1 MLTLRRR
8 GVPPRLDERGVA
20 LPLALLG
27 LVVVSLLV
35 TTAMLSSSTEM
46 ATSQASTDATR
57 NLYRAESAVD
67 AYLVGISDGQ
77 TRLDREPSPQRFAPA
92 GGDSVQFT
100 ITRLSRYDI
109 AADSTM
115 QVFSVLSEPLR
126 NGQPRG
132 RSVIAMVQQILEPP
146 RKLGTNV
153 NSAIAMGGNL
163 DVNGNAFTVSGRLQN
178 SDTCAASGVDAVH
191 NTSGSEIT
199 ANNEGHMK
207 NFIGVDSTGKNSS
220 GWDAIRTITG
230 KTREELAY
238 EALGLNPGETLDDLI
253 DQLPPSKK
261 FGPRFGSATSTFDGR
276 VDASDKVA
284 VIDANGG
291 FVELVGDSGVVIIVN
306 GHLRMRG
313 NSQFKGIIIV
323 EGNFDLAG
331 TPTVN
336 GALISLG
343 IQETSA
349 GNIINLTTEAELS
362 GHVTVQFNRCSI
374 LSAENAFRNVSEEF
388 RTPTTMPPFAWF
400 EVVR

>member
-8 GVPPRLDERGVA
+8 GVPSRLDERGVA

-67 AYLVGISDGQ
+67 AYLVGISNNG
-77 TRLDREPSPQRFAPA
+77 TRLDGQPSPQRFAPA

-100 ITRLSRYDI
+100 ITPLSRYDI

-132 RSVIAMVQQILEPP
+132 RSVIAMVQQILAPP
-146 RKLGTNV
+146 QPLGTNI
-153 NSAIAMGGNL
+153 NSAIALGGNL

-191 NTSGSEIT
+191 KTDGSKIT
-199 ANNEGHMK
+199 ANNTHHMD
-207 NFIGVDSTGKNSS
+207 NFIGVDSTGKNTK
-220 GWDAIRTITG
+220 GADAIRSITG
-230 KTREELAY
+230 KTRQELAF
-238 EALGLNPGETLDDLI
+238 EALGLTEGQTLDDLI
-253 DQLPPSKK
+253 NQLPPSKK
-261 FGPRFGSATSTFDGR
+261 FGPRFGTPTSAFDGR

-284 VIDANGG
+284 VVDANGG
-291 FVELVGDSGVVIIVN
+291 FVELQGDSGVVIIVN

-313 NSQFKGIIIV
+313 NSKFKGIIIV

-343 IQETSA
+343 IQETAA
-349 GNIINLTTEAELS
+349 GHIINLTTEAELS

-374 LSAENAFRNVSEEF
+374 LSAEQAYQSLAEEF